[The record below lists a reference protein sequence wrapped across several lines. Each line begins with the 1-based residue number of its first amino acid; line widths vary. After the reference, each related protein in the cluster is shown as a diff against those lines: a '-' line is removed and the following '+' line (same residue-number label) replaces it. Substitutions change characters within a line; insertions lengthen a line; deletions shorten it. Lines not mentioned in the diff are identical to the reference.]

1 MHEPPRDP
9 DADQTQPIEYQRY
22 GPAREQPRPV
32 AWQAA
37 PTWGEQQ
44 ATTTV
49 AERRRGVGLVPLV
62 LLVLLTGIV
71 SGGLSAFAVW
81 NLLRP
86 AAAADAA
93 AADGVD
99 ANTAS
104 TVQIN
109 ESSAVISATEAVG
122 PAVVSITSAADAGL
136 FGIGETGIGSGF
148 IFDSNGWIMTNRHVV
163 EGSQQLLVTLQ
174 DGREFAAEIYGV
186 DTLTDLAIIK
196 VEAGDLPA
204 APLGNSAE
212 LQVGQLAIAIGTPL
226 GNFANTVTTG
236 VISGL
241 GRQIVAGDVE
251 GTSPAEQLNN
261 LIQTD
266 AAINPGNS
274 GGPLVNSGGQV
285 IGVNTAVARAAQGIG
300 FAIPIDLAK
309 PIMEQALNGEE
320 LARPWIGIYYS
331 EVTPELSEELE
342 LSVDYGVIVERPL
355 EDRPAVFPDSP
366 AEQAGIQ
373 EGDVIVALDDTRID
387 QDHQLQQLVLSHRPG
402 DTITLRIVRG
412 SSEREL
418 EVTLGVLPDDP

>member
-37 PTWGEQQ
+37 PSWGEQPP
-44 ATTTV
+44 ATTV
-49 AERRRGVGLVPLV
+49 VERRRGVGLVPLI
-62 LLVLLTGIV
+62 LLVLLTGLV

-86 AAAADAA
+86 PAAADAEA
-93 AADGVD
+93 GDGID
-99 ANTAS
+99 ATTTSN
-104 TVQIN
+104 VQIN
-109 ESSAVISATEAVG
+109 ESSAVISSTEAVG
-122 PAVVSITSAADAGL
+122 PAVVSITSADDGGL

-148 IFDSNGWIMTNRHVV
+148 IFDPSGWIMTNRHVV
-163 EGSQQLLVTLQ
+163 EGSDQLLVTLQ
-174 DGREFAAEIYGV
+174 DGREFEAEIYGV
-186 DTLTDLAIIK
+186 DSLTDLAIIK
-196 VEAGDLPA
+196 VDATDLPA

-226 GNFANTVTTG
+226 GNYANTVTTG

-241 GRQIVAGDVE
+241 GRQILAGDVE
-251 GTSPAEQLNN
+251 GTTQEQLSN

-274 GGPLVNSGGQV
+274 GGPLVNSAGQV
-285 IGVNTAVARAAQGIG
+285 IGVNTAVARSAQGIG

-320 LARPWIGIYYS
+320 LARPWIGIYYR
-331 EVTPELSEELE
+331 ELTPELSEELG
-342 LSVDYGVIVERPL
+342 LSVDYGVVVQRPSGV
-355 EDRPAVFPDSP
+355 DRPAVFPDSP
-366 AEQAGIQ
+366 AERAGVE

-387 QDHQLQQLVLSHRPG
+387 EEHQLQQLMLAHRPG
-402 DTITLRIVRG
+402 DTITLRVVRG

-418 EVTLGVLPDDP
+418 EVTLGVLPEDP